1 MSLYKKIASAKN
13 EIDFTE
19 LNAEMK
25 DRFGSMPEPVEMLL
39 KIAFLKRECQKM
51 GIDKITSTRENIKVF
66 FNPELIQFDPSKVVT
81 LIQQDQRL
89 RLEPPAQ
96 LTIQTKGLVERDL
109 LCVLQGLLDKIK
121 GT

>member
-1 MSLYKKIASAKN
+1 
-13 EIDFTE
+13 
-19 LNAEMK
+19 MK